1 MIKDSDL
8 NNQTRAVRAIDQR
21 PKKQQHPTMGFDPD
35 ELARRLYEV
44 KAQQELRA
52 ARKTKLGLNFGE
64 RSLEA
69 KERISREFNSRQ
81 SRADQRR
88 AAPKQPRNR
97 ESSGQDLAAPVV
109 EPEAGSKRWSTG
121 QHETQAC
128 LRMDAQNDPKSYH
141 HTPQVA
147 ATQFERTTAV
157 EQVES
162 LNIHRLSHP
171 AVRFHIGGPHGEA
184 AQDQTSGPRDIVQ
197 RLQRVRSQRD
207 REYARNQFQIPQ
219 SLEEVDGFGGCR
231 LQQRHTL
238 DTYPE
243 GQTTRSSIFPPS
255 DTVRD
260 MMGTSNHVEHRDDEE
275 LASNGRTSCAGPR
288 DTRQDWTQSDEV
300 REKQTA
306 NGAPPKIRKAASKW
320 RLRLS
325 HKGREEDKDPPLPG
339 AMSPEEAEKASKG
352 IKSPI
357 SGLFSRIVP
366 QFESGSAC
374 ASFV

>member
-1 MIKDSDL
+1 M
-8 NNQTRAVRAIDQR
+8 T
-21 PKKQQHPTMGFDPD
+21 FDPD
-35 ELARRLYEV
+35 ELTRRLYEV
-44 KAQQELRA
+44 KAQQELKA
-52 ARKTKLGLNFGE
+52 ARKTKLGLNIGE
-64 RSLEA
+64 RGLEA

-81 SRADQRR
+81 STADHWR

-97 ESSGQDLAAPVV
+97 ESGEQDAS
-109 EPEAGSKRWSTG
+109 EAWSRRWSAG
-121 QHETQAC
+121 QRERHPC
-128 LRMDAQNDPKSYH
+128 PKNDGPNDPKSYH

-147 ATQFERTTAV
+147 AAQFERTTAV
-157 EQVES
+157 EQVEGM
-162 LNIHRLSHP
+162 NIHRLSHP

-184 AQDQTSGPRDIVQ
+184 AQDQASDPRDIVQ

-207 REYARNQFQIPQ
+207 REYARNQFQTPQ

-231 LQQRHTL
+231 HQQRHTL

-275 LASNGRTSCAGPR
+275 LASNGRTSGAGPR

-300 REKQTA
+300 REKQTMNA
-306 NGAPPKIRKAASKW
+306 APPKIRKAASKW

-325 HKGREEDKDPPLPG
+325 GHHKSREEDDDPPLPG
-339 AMSPEEAEKASKG
+339 IMSPEESEKAPKG
-352 IKSPI
+352 LKSPI
-357 SGLFSRIVP
+357 SGFFLRLKR
-366 QFESGSAC
+366 
-374 ASFV
+374 